1 MDFIDYWMGIRARLD
16 KELTRQIP
24 KLFSAFGPQ
33 QTKRVQGVIKNGK
46 RVRGCLVCLVN
57 HALGGQITDALPR
70 AVAIECIQAASLIH
84 DDYID
89 NDVIRRKRPAIWTV
103 EGPRRAVLLG
113 DVMFATAIQSMV
125 ELSNADGIAVTRA
138 IATVA
143 NGAYQELLLLAKPI
157 ASGTFDL
164 DERNIYERI
173 IYLKT
178 GALFGAACQLGAIA
192 AGAPQERYTHA
203 YAFGA
208 RTGEAYQIAD
218 DLIEFASAWRSPS
231 ECAERLSA
239 LLPALSFFCH
249 KTGLTVPC
257 HLTESQHSLYNWCQ
271 HIGVGFIGYMK
282 HEIDVRVQSAEFHVG
297 QFPNNHYSKMLA
309 EAPAEIVAMMSCSAD
324 PDLSNGI

>member
-1 MDFIDYWMGIRARLD
+1 MDFIDYWVDIRARLD

-33 QTKRVQGVIKNGK
+33 QIKTVQYIINNGK
-46 RVRGCLVCLVN
+46 RIRGCLVCLVN
-57 HALGGQITDALPR
+57 HALGGQIADALPR

-84 DDYID
+84 DDYVD
-89 NDVIRRKRPAIWTV
+89 NDTIRRKRPATWTV

-113 DVMFATAIQSMV
+113 DMMFATAIQSMV

-143 NGAYQELLLLAKPI
+143 NGAYQEPLLLAKP
-157 ASGTFDL
+157 AAGRALDL
-164 DERNIYERI
+164 NEQTIYERI

-192 AGAPQERYTHA
+192 AGAPEERCAHA

-218 DLIEFASAWRSPS
+218 DLVEFVSVWGAPQEHTERSP
-231 ECAERLSA
+231 A
-239 LLPALSFFCH
+239 LFPVLNFFCY
-249 KTGLTVPC
+249 KTGLTIPC
-257 HLTESQHSLYNWCQ
+257 HLAESQHSLHDWCQ
-271 HIGVGFIGYMK
+271 YIGMDFIGYMK
-282 HEIDVRVQSAEFHVG
+282 HEIDARVKSAESYVG
-297 QFPNNHYSKMLA
+297 QFPSNIYGKMLA
-309 EAPAEIVAMMSCSAD
+309 EAPAKIVAMMSCFSALD
-324 PDLSNGI
+324 PST